1 MYEEGWKEPYLVLI
15 QPGVPKL
22 GMVLALWWGVLVEM
36 GGVVQLGVP
45 VELLPL
51 E

>member
-1 MYEEGWKEPYLVLI
+1 MLI

-22 GMVLALWWGVLVEM
+22 HSGDGL
-36 GGVVQLGVP
+36 VVQGAGVDGRGGAVLVP